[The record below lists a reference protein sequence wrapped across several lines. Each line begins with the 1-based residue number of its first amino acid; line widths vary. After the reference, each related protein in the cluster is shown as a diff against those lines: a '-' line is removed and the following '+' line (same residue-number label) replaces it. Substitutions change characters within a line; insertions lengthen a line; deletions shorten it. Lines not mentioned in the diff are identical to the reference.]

1 MISCI
6 VVPINQDKPDSGADV
21 SSWRLYRCHGMGHLP
36 STKVP
41 AEVTKVVNLVV
52 TMAAMIRIT
61 MTRTMTMKI
70 YAKTSEQGRQSHAR
84 KTDNCSRLTSSRRR
98 TAPSRSRIEAS
109 RASFSR

>member
-6 VVPINQDKPDSGADV
+6 VVPINQDKPDSGV
-21 SSWRLYRCHGMGHLP
+21 RMSIWPLYVCLEMGHSP

-52 TMAAMIRIT
+52 TMAAMIRMT

-70 YAKTSEQGRQSHAR
+70 YASTSEQGR
-84 KTDNCSRLTSSRRR
+84 
-98 TAPSRSRIEAS
+98 
-109 RASFSR
+109 